1 MFMDSAETLGIVI
14 LLMQNYRKSSYT
26 QTKWLKKA
34 QKDTKNG
41 QERAFLK

>member
-1 MFMDSAETLGIVI
+1 MFMDSAETLWIVI

-34 QKDTKNG
+34 RKDTKNEP
-41 QERAFLK
+41 ERVFMG